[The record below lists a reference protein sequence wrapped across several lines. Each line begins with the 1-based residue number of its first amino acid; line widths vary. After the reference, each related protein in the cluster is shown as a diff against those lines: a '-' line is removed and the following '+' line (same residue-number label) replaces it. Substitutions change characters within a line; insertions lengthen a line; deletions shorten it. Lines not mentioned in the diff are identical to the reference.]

1 MIGRKS
7 QSRDLAVAPLFC
19 MVAVLK
25 WRLIGRAGIDSL
37 LMKSRLRTMSVLLAF
52 NTTCSKSITCVR
64 IFTTMG
70 VKIIQSI
77 DTNIVCLMSHSIHEG
92 LYHVSYPIARLYIT
106 RLMCAIIFNKGREH

>member
-1 MIGRKS
+1 MIESIEEIKNNMIGRKS

-64 IFTTMG
+64 THEDTG
-70 VKIIQSI
+70 KIIRSI
-77 DTNIVCLMSHSIHEG
+77 QT
-92 LYHVSYPIARLYIT
+92 
-106 RLMCAIIFNKGREH
+106 